1 MLGGGYY
8 RAACVLITGF
18 PGTAK
23 TTLSGA
29 FAEAACRRGE
39 RTLFVSFDSDG
50 TEVIRNLASVGIRLD
65 RYLKSGL
72 LRMVSARTIVGSAE
86 MSLVR
91 IKAIA
96 AAHRARCLVIDP
108 VSALANSGTELAA
121 HGVGQRLIDWSKADR
136 ITMVCTSLL
145 NEISQDSSDT
155 PLRISTLAD
164 TWIHLSYVVQ
174 AGERNRGMS
183 IIKSRGT
190 AHSNQVREL
199 ILSNSG
205 VTLADIFT
213 AGGEVLMGTM
223 RWQKE
228 SAERVAAE
236 VAAVAGKV
244 KLVTLDAQKAE
255 LEVRLKA
262 VQTELIAKQLE
273 KTLLARTTASREAVI
288 LHGSER
294 MRELRGG
301 DAPRKHK

>member
-1 MLGGGYY
+1 
-8 RAACVLITGF
+8 
-18 PGTAK
+18 
-23 TTLSGA
+23 
-29 FAEAACRRGE
+29 
-39 RTLFVSFDSDG
+39 
-50 TEVIRNLASVGIRLD
+50 
-65 RYLKSGL
+65 
-72 LRMVSARTIVGSAE
+72 
-86 MSLVR
+86 
-91 IKAIA
+91 
-96 AAHRARCLVIDP
+96 
-108 VSALANSGTELAA
+108 LAA

-145 NEISQDSSDT
+145 NEISQDSKTDT
-155 PLRISTLAD
+155 TLHISTLAD

-199 ILSNSG
+199 ILSNAG

-236 VAAVAGKV
+236 VAEVAGKV

-255 LEVRLKA
+255 LQVRLKA

-273 KTLLARTTASREAVI
+273 KSLLARTTASREAVI

-301 DAPRKHK
+301 DAPKKHK